1 MARTKNRGYQQTLAP
16 TYTARLWKMG
26 GYIRLSREDL
36 QKINRGLDDSNS
48 VKNQRDILNDFHFNH
63 AEEFESYT
71 EYVDDGHTG
80 TDTERESFQR
90 LLGDVMSGKINCVV
104 VKDLSRFARNYSDA
118 GSLIDNLFVQMGV
131 RFISLTEGVDSY
143 LNPDSVNSIIVPIT
157 NVMND
162 QYCYQTSKKIRQV
175 FDYKRRNGQYIGSFA
190 PYGYIKDPKDKHQ
203 LIVDPE
209 AAETVKK
216 IYEMCLQGTAKLQIV
231 MYLNDHGIPSPT
243 AYRKLK
249 GLPYS
254 PAISDAPM
262 WGNKIIT
269 DILRNPI
276 YTGDLV
282 QGRRRVKSYKVHQI
296 EAVPEDEWVR
306 VPDTHEAI
314 ISHETFERVQELLKR
329 DTRTAP
335 KKRELHLF
343 SGFLRCADCGKAVTR
358 SQSGK
363 NVYYSCSTY
372 KKRSRTACSMH
383 SIKHNRLE
391 AAVLFAIQYQVST
404 AVSYSEIVARINV
417 APLKKSQSH
426 RLNDQIAAKE
436 KELTRITRYKQSLY
450 QDWKDGEITQ
460 QEYREMKADYE
471 RQAAGLSDLLARLTA
486 ERKELSNG
494 VDQQHPALVAFAK
507 YQNIEKLTR
516 EILIELVDHI
526 KVYENGNISVH
537 FKFADEFRRIA
548 EYIEINSTDTA
559 EAG

>member
-1 MARTKNRGYQQTLAP
+1 M
-16 TYTARLWKMG
+16 
-26 GYIRLSREDL
+26 
-36 QKINRGLDDSNS
+36 
-48 VKNQRDILNDFHFNH
+48 F
-63 AEEFESYT
+63 
-71 EYVDDGHTG
+71 
-80 TDTERESFQR
+80 
-90 LLGDVMSGKINCVV
+90 
-104 VKDLSRFARNYSDA
+104 
-118 GSLIDNLFVQMGV
+118 
-131 RFISLTEGVDSY
+131 
-143 LNPDSVNSIIVPIT
+143 
-157 NVMND
+157 ND

-190 PYGYIKDPKDKHQ
+190 PYGYIKDPRDKHQ

-209 AAETVKK
+209 AAEIVKK
-216 IYEMCLQGTAKLQIV
+216 IYEMCLQGTTKHAIV
-231 MYLNDHGIPSPT
+231 LYLNEHGIPSPT
-243 AYRKLK
+243 AYRMEK

-254 PAISDAPM
+254 PAVADNPM
-262 WGNKIIT
+262 WGDKIVN
-269 DILRNPI
+269 DILKNPI

-296 EAVPEDEWVR
+296 EAVPEEEWVR
-306 VPDTHEAI
+306 VPNTHEAI
-314 ISHETFERVQELLKR
+314 ITHETFDRVQALLLR

-335 KKRELHLF
+335 KGRELHLF
-343 SGFLRCADCGKAVTR
+343 SGFLKCADCGKSVTR

-363 NVYYSCSTY
+363 NIYYACSTY
-372 KKRSRTACSMH
+372 KNRSRTACTMH

-391 AAVLFAIQYQVST
+391 AAVLFAIQYQVGT
-404 AVSYSEIVARINV
+404 AVSYSEMIAHINT

-486 ERKELSNG
+486 ERKQLSNG

-537 FKFADEFRRIA
+537 FKFADEFRRID
-548 EYIEINSTDTA
+548 EYIEINTTDTA

>member
-1 MARTKNRGYQQTLAP
+1 
-16 TYTARLWKMG
+16 MG

-48 VKNQRDILNDFHFNH
+48 VKNQRDILNDFHHNH
-63 AEEFESYT
+63 VEEFESYT

-90 LLGDVMSGKINCVV
+90 LLGDVMSGKITCVV

-131 RFISLTEGVDSY
+131 RFISLAEGVDSY
-143 LNPDSVNSIIVPIT
+143 KNPDSVNSIIVPIT

-203 LIVDPE
+203 LIVDAD
-209 AAETVKK
+209 AAEIVKRV
-216 IYEMCLQGTAKLQIV
+216 YSMLMQGSSKRAIAL
-231 MYLNDHGIPSPT
+231 YLNEHGVPSPT
-243 AYRKLK
+243 AYRRMK
-249 GLPYS
+249 GLPVS
-254 PAISDAPM
+254 SAVADDPM
-262 WGNKIIT
+262 WSARMIHEMLT
-269 DILRNPI
+269 NPI

-296 EAVPEDEWVR
+296 EAVPEEEWVR

-314 ISHETFERVQELLKR
+314 ITHETFDKVQALLLR
-329 DTRTAP
+329 DTRTSP
-335 KKRELHLF
+335 KGREVHLF
-343 SGFLRCADCGKAVTR
+343 SGFLKCADCGKSITR

-363 NVYYSCSTY
+363 KIYYACSTY
-372 KKRSRTACSMH
+372 KNRSRTACSMH

-391 AAVLFAIQYQVST
+391 AAVLFAIQYQVNT
-404 AVSYSEIVARINV
+404 AVSYSELIARINS

-460 QEYREMKADYE
+460 QEYRDMKADYE
-471 RQAAGLSDLLARLTA
+471 RQAADLADVLARLTA
-486 ERKELSNG
+486 ERAELANG
-494 VDQQHPALVAFAK
+494 VDKEHPALVAFAK
-507 YQNIEKLTR
+507 YQSIETLTR
-516 EILIELVDHI
+516 EILTDLVDHI

-537 FKFADEFRRIA
+537 FKFADEFRKIA
-548 EYIEINSTDTA
+548 EYIEINTTDTA